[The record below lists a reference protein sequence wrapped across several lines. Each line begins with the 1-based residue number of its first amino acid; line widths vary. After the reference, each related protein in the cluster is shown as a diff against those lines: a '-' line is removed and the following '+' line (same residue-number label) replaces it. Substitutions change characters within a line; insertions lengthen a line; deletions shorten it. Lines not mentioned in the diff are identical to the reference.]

1 MQEHLG
7 EGEMWGELLT
17 MQSLA
22 ARVSKARRLQ
32 LAFILFSIPLLSAQL
47 PD

>member
-1 MQEHLG
+1 
-7 EGEMWGELLT
+7 
-17 MQSLA
+17 LA

-47 PD
+47 PDWMKSTWPFLLKLRCKEI